1 MENNTFSLEEEVRC
15 GFKVSEKRKKIWK
28 TQLDI
33 ALEVKRICEKHNIAY
48 FIMWGTL
55 LGAVRHKGYIPWD
68 DDFDIAFLR
77 KDYEKFCKIAREEIK
92 YPFFFQ
98 DALSDREFFI
108 GYARIRDSRT
118 TGWILWNPS
127 PSYNNGIYID
137 IFPFDVIPSNKYIWK
152 IQAFLINHFLR
163 KLAKYNSLTY
173 KEKCEKKIRYRK
185 LVFCHK
191 VCCRMFNW
199 IRYPE
204 KIGGV
209 YMPADIEKGYW
220 FNAEDMKNFI
230 EMPFEDTTFR
240 APKGYKRMLKNAY
253 GDYMKFPP
261 KNKCGRWHERQL
273 VFEPDMPYTE
283 FYKNKMRK
291 RSIVKK

>member
-204 KIGGV
+204 KIGGGI
-209 YMPADIEKGYW
+209 YAG
-220 FNAEDMKNFI
+220 
-230 EMPFEDTTFR
+230 
-240 APKGYKRMLKNAY
+240 
-253 GDYMKFPP
+253 
-261 KNKCGRWHERQL
+261 
-273 VFEPDMPYTE
+273 
-283 FYKNKMRK
+283 
-291 RSIVKK
+291 